1 MMNEHEI
8 ERLQAKTPQQ
18 RFLGVL
24 NETFVMRQRL
34 QKPFYSKPRVVWRV
48 GRKCFGRVRCGSCW
62 FGKEPDTGAP

>member
-8 ERLQAKTPQQ
+8 EHCKPKRLSKGFWACW
-18 RFLGVL
+18 